1 MFAWCVE
8 VLCIPLCQLFVP
20 SVLSRRRHVTDRL
33 LFATYYASLLRTIL
47 LPTTRYDFLHA
58 SFLVAGMLEVLGL
71 VGYGVGV
78 GTKSKRQ
85 RRAGVG
91 SGRVWLRVDTG
102 KGGGQSFIPQGR
114 WCMVFSK
121 ERLTRS
127 TTDAH
132 LGPSAKPRKVYLH
145 TYLLRAVTVRMA
157 ARRALVVQID
167 MGTLPRPLPMT

>member
-20 SVLSRRRHVTDRL
+20 SVLSRRRHVTDIL

-102 KGGGQSFIPQGR
+102 KGGGSLSSRKADGA
-114 WCMVFSK
+114 WCSP
-121 ERLTRS
+121 RS
-127 TTDAH
+127 
-132 LGPSAKPRKVYLH
+132 V
-145 TYLLRAVTVRMA
+145 
-157 ARRALVVQID
+157 
-167 MGTLPRPLPMT
+167 